1 MNYELFSRFVQKVN
15 REIRSETNTKII
27 LKFLPSSKKTSM
39 NPFKQDMKFEAELR
53 NSGGMISVATVG
65 DVLDSKILVKFDS
78 FEDTSNFWTDITSPY
93 IHPIGFHA
101 EYGFSIH
108 TAPSKHPPHESF
120 NNIFI

>member
-1 MNYELFSRFVQKVN
+1 MNYFLGFVKKVN

-27 LKFLPSSKKTSM
+27 LKFLPSSKKTNM

-65 DVLDSKILVKFDS
+65 DVLDSKILVKFDN
-78 FEDTSNFWTDITSPY
+78 FEETSNFWTDITSPY

-101 EYGFSIH
+101 EYGFPIH
-108 TAPSKHPPHESF
+108 TAPSKHHT
-120 NNIFI
+120 